1 MLLILLDLLLALG
14 LALRA
19 TRVITGDDIG
29 LWYVRG
35 PAAMWATSN
44 DYDYQGS
51 PIWRQRLVSGLGC
64 PYCVGF
70 WVGCVVLLSLWLA
83 GGPGVG
89 TWEPWRWVAGAF
101 TMNYI
106 AAHLGARL
114 GDTD

>member
-19 TRVITGDDIG
+19 TRLLTGDSLG
-29 LWYVRG
+29 LWWVREPAQQWALRGKTAPSRKRRIDYVE
-35 PAAMWATSN
+35 
-44 DYDYQGS
+44 
-51 PIWRQRLVSGLGC
+51 GLGC

-70 WVGCVVLLSLWLA
+70 WIGCAVLLSLALA
-83 GGPGVG
+83 GGPGAG